1 MTSRI
6 KGVVKSGLKEGWK
19 DGSSYRN
26 CNVVPWIHVLV
37 NFSVLVCKDGYILQL
52 YFLLPTNEHNDVSF
66 VLDDR
71 FLSKGAGCKV
81 EGGIA
86 VFKE

>member
-6 KGVVKSGLKEGWK
+6 KGVVESGLKEGWK
-19 DGSSYRN
+19 EGGNLGSSN
-26 CNVVPWIHVLV
+26 TDCNALPWILVLV
-37 NFSVLVCKDGYILQL
+37 NFSVHVCKDGYILQL

-71 FLSKGAGCKV
+71 SLSKGAGWK
-81 EGGIA
+81 GA
-86 VFKE
+86 